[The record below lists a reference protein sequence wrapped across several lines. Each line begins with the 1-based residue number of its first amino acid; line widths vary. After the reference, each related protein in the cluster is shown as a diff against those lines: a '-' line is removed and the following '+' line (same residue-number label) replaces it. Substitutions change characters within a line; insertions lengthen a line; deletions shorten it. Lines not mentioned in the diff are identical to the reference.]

1 MTAGRRARA
10 LVALVQVL
18 GLAVWFSASAVLPEL
33 RAEWNLSA
41 TAGVWLTTSVQLGFA
56 AGAVV
61 SAVLTRA
68 DRVPPQRLL
77 AGGAAAA
84 AACTLLL
91 AAVVDG
97 PVAALVLRTL
107 TGVCLALV
115 YPVGM
120 KIMTSWSDRS
130 RRARDLGVLVGAL
143 TVGSALPHL
152 IGGLPGLPWRGVLAG
167 AALCGLA
174 AAALAHWC
182 LRPGPALAPAPP
194 PDTGYALRLLREPG
208 PRLVVLGYLGH
219 MWELYA
225 LWTWLGAALAGG
237 DPGPSEHLL
246 VFVAAG
252 LGGAAGCVLGGRAAD
267 RYGRVPVIAT
277 ALLVS
282 GVCSVV
288 SPFVIGAAP
297 LLVSA
302 FCVLWGAAAVA
313 DSAVLTTATIE
324 IADPRYTGTALTVQ
338 TALGF
343 LLTVAGIATVPVVA
357 AAVGWQAALV
367 VLAVGPALGLPAVLA
382 LRRHLPAVPAP
393 SVTPSAGPAAGLPMD
408 LPTVELPRIA
418 TDDHP
423 TAPLPRVVAGPPTVE
438 LYRLRRAA
446 GVEPDPSGVAGR
458 VARVLSD
465 RSRGA
470 APPAA
475 VQPAAVQPNAAQ
487 PVAPRLDGVPP
498 DTAPPAA
505 RGSGWGTGPAPRW
518 PDRPDG

>member
-33 RAEWNLSA
+33 RAEWDLSA

-61 SAVLTRA
+61 SAVLTLA
-68 DRVPPQRLL
+68 DRIPPQRLL

-84 AACTLLL
+84 ASCTLLL

-167 AALCGLA
+167 AALCGVV
-174 AAALAHWC
+174 AAALARWC

-237 DPGPSEHLL
+237 DPGPAEHLL

-252 LGGAAGCVLGGRAAD
+252 LGGAAGCVLGGHAAD

-277 ALLVS
+277 SLLVS
-282 GVCSVV
+282 GVCCAV
-288 SPFVIGAAP
+288 SPVVLGTAP

-324 IADPRYTGTALTVQ
+324 VADPRYTGTALTVQ

-343 LLTVAGIATVPVVA
+343 LLTVAGIATVPVIA
-357 AAVGWQAALV
+357 AAVGWQTALV
-367 VLAVGPALGLPAVLA
+367 VLAAGPALGLPAVLA
-382 LRRHLPAVPAP
+382 LRRYLPIALP
-393 SVTPSAGPAAGLPMD
+393 TPSPSHPFLSAAPADA
-408 LPTVELPRIA
+408 PTVELPRIA
-418 TDDHP
+418 MDDRP
-423 TAPLPRVVAGPPTVE
+423 TAPLSRAVDGPPTVE

-446 GVEPDPSGVAGR
+446 GPAPSGFADR
-458 VARVLSD
+458 LARVLSD
-465 RSRGA
+465 RSRAVAPPPA

-475 VQPAAVQPNAAQ
+475 ALSDAATPTAA
-487 PVAPRLDGVPP
+487 PPGSGTAAAPRRR
-498 DTAPPAA
+498 A
-505 RGSGWGTGPAPRW
+505 RPGG
-518 PDRPDG
+518 

>member
-33 RAEWNLSA
+33 RAEWDLSA

-61 SAVLTRA
+61 SAVLTLA

-84 AACTLLL
+84 ASCTLLL

-167 AALCGLA
+167 AALCGFV
-174 AAALAHWC
+174 AAALARWC

-237 DPGPSEHLL
+237 DPGPAEHLL

-277 ALLVS
+277 SLLVS
-282 GVCSVV
+282 GVCCAV
-288 SPFVIGAAP
+288 SPVVLGAAP

-324 IADPRYTGTALTVQ
+324 VADPRYTGTALTVQ

-357 AAVGWQAALV
+357 AAVGWQTALV

-382 LRRHLPAVPAP
+382 LRRYLPTALP
-393 SVTPSAGPAAGLPMD
+393 TPSPSAPFPPAAPTAAPVAAPAD
-408 LPTVELPRIA
+408 APTVELPRIA
-418 TDDHP
+418 MDDRP
-423 TAPLPRVVAGPPTVE
+423 TAPLFRVVDGPPTVE

-446 GVEPDPSGVAGR
+446 GPDPSGFADR
-458 VARVLSD
+458 LARVLSD
-465 RSRGA
+465 RSRAA
-470 APPAA
+470 APP
-475 VQPAAVQPNAAQ
+475 PAAPPTAALSNAAT
-487 PVAPRLDGVPP
+487 PTAAPRSSG
-498 DTAPPAA
+498 TAA
-505 RGSGWGTGPAPRW
+505 APRRRA
-518 PDRPDG
+518 RPGG

>member
-1 MTAGRRARA
+1 MSAGRRARA

-18 GLAVWFSASAVLPEL
+18 GLAVWFSASAVQPEL
-33 RAEWNLSA
+33 RARWGLGTA
-41 TAGVWLTTSVQLGFA
+41 TGVWLTTSVQLGFA

-61 SAVLTRA
+61 SAVLTLA
-68 DRVPPQRLL
+68 DRVAPHRLL

-84 AACTLLL
+84 AACTLAL
-91 AAVVDG
+91 AAVADG

-107 TGVCLALV
+107 TGVFLALV

-120 KIMTSWSDRS
+120 KIMTSWSDGS

-167 AALCGLA
+167 AALCGA
-174 AAALAHWC
+174 VAAALAWWC
-182 LRPGPALAPAPP
+182 VRPGPALAPAPP

-237 DPGPSEHLL
+237 DPGPAEHLT

-267 RYGRVPVIAT
+267 RVGRVPVVAA
-277 ALLVS
+277 ALALS
-282 GVCSVV
+282 GLCCAV
-288 SPFVIGAAP
+288 SPLLLGAAP
-297 LLVSA
+297 AVTTA
-302 FCVLWGAAAVA
+302 FCALWGAAAVA

-343 LLTVAGIATVPVVA
+343 LLTVAAIATVPLVA
-357 AAVGWQAALV
+357 DLAGWRGALV
-367 VLAVGPALGLPAVLA
+367 VLAAGPALGLPAVLA
-382 LRRHLPAVPAP
+382 LRRHLPAPA
-393 SVTPSAGPAAGLPMD
+393 VAAAVAAGRGPGPVD
-408 LPTVELPRIA
+408 PPTVELRRAAP
-418 TDDHP
+418 DDAR
-423 TAPLPRVVAGPPTVE
+423 TAPLALPARDGAPTVE

-446 GVEPDPSGVAGR
+446 RPGPDPSGFADR
-458 VARVLSD
+458 VARALPA
-465 RSRGA
+465 RAPGA
-470 APPAA
+470 PAR
-475 VQPAAVQPNAAQ
+475 PAY
-487 PVAPRLDGVPP
+487 
-498 DTAPPAA
+498 
-505 RGSGWGTGPAPRW
+505 GPT
-518 PDRPDG
+518 DRPAR

>member
-1 MTAGRRARA
+1 MTTARRARA

-61 SAVLTRA
+61 SAVLTLA

-77 AGGAAAA
+77 AAGAAAA

-182 LRPGPALAPAPP
+182 LRPGPALAPAPL

-282 GVCSVV
+282 GVCCVT

-367 VLAVGPALGLPAVLA
+367 VLAVGPVLGLPAVLA
-382 LRRHLPAVPAP
+382 LRRHLPAAPAP
-393 SVTPSAGPAAGLPMD
+393 SVTLSAGPAAG

-470 APPAA
+470 VPPAA
-475 VQPAAVQPNAAQ
+475 APPPAVPPVAAQ

-505 RGSGWGTGPAPRW
+505 RRSGWGTGAAPRRR
-518 PDRPDG
+518 DRPGG

>member
-1 MTAGRRARA
+1 M
-10 LVALVQVL
+10 
-18 GLAVWFSASAVLPEL
+18 
-33 RAEWNLSA
+33 
-41 TAGVWLTTSVQLGFA
+41 
-56 AGAVV
+56 
-61 SAVLTRA
+61 
-68 DRVPPQRLL
+68 
-77 AGGAAAA
+77 
-84 AACTLLL
+84 
-91 AAVVDG
+91 
-97 PVAALVLRTL
+97 
-107 TGVCLALV
+107 
-115 YPVGM
+115 
-120 KIMTSWSDRS
+120 
-130 RRARDLGVLVGAL
+130 
-143 TVGSALPHL
+143 
-152 IGGLPGLPWRGVLAG
+152 
-167 AALCGLA
+167 
-174 AAALAHWC
+174 
-182 LRPGPALAPAPP
+182 
-194 PDTGYALRLLREPG
+194 
-208 PRLVVLGYLGH
+208 
-219 MWELYA
+219 
-225 LWTWLGAALAGG
+225 
-237 DPGPSEHLL
+237 
-246 VFVAAG
+246 
-252 LGGAAGCVLGGRAAD
+252 
-267 RYGRVPVIAT
+267 
-277 ALLVS
+277 
-282 GVCSVV
+282 
-288 SPFVIGAAP
+288 IGAAP

-382 LRRHLPAVPAP
+382 LRRHLPAAPAP

-475 VQPAAVQPNAAQ
+475 VQPVAPQPNAAQ
-487 PVAPRLDGVPP
+487 PVAPRLDGGPP
-498 DTAPPAA
+498 DTAPSAA
-505 RGSGWGTGPAPRW
+505 RRSRWGTSAAPRRR
-518 PDRPDG
+518 DRPGE

>member
-33 RAEWNLSA
+33 RAEWDLSA

-61 SAVLTRA
+61 SAVLTLA

-84 AACTLLL
+84 ASCTLLL

-167 AALCGLA
+167 AALCGFV
-174 AAALAHWC
+174 AAALARWC

-237 DPGPSEHLL
+237 DPGPAEHLL

-277 ALLVS
+277 SLLVS
-282 GVCSVV
+282 GVCCAV
-288 SPFVIGAAP
+288 SPVVLGAAP

-324 IADPRYTGTALTVQ
+324 VADPRYTGTALTVQ

-357 AAVGWQAALV
+357 AAVGWQTALV

-382 LRRHLPAVPAP
+382 LRRYLPTALP
-393 SVTPSAGPAAGLPMD
+393 TPSPLAPFPPAAPTAAPVAAPAD
-408 LPTVELPRIA
+408 APTVELPRIA
-418 TDDHP
+418 MDDRP
-423 TAPLPRVVAGPPTVE
+423 TAPLFRVVDGPPTVE

-446 GVEPDPSGVAGR
+446 GPDPSGFADR
-458 VARVLSD
+458 LARVLSD
-465 RSRGA
+465 RSRAA
-470 APPAA
+470 APP
-475 VQPAAVQPNAAQ
+475 PAAPPTAALSNAAT
-487 PVAPRLDGVPP
+487 PTAAPRSSG
-498 DTAPPAA
+498 TAA
-505 RGSGWGTGPAPRW
+505 APRRRA
-518 PDRPDG
+518 RPGG

>member
-33 RAEWNLSA
+33 RAEWDLSA

-61 SAVLTRA
+61 SALLTLA

-84 AACTLLL
+84 ASCTLLL

-167 AALCGLA
+167 AALCGVV
-174 AAALAHWC
+174 AAALARWC

-208 PRLVVLGYLGH
+208 PRLIVLGYLGH

-277 ALLVS
+277 SLLVS
-282 GVCSVV
+282 GVCCAV
-288 SPFVIGAAP
+288 SPLVLGAAP
-297 LLVSA
+297 LLVGT

-324 IADPRYTGTALTVQ
+324 VADPRYTGTALTVQ

-357 AAVGWQAALV
+357 AAVGWQTALV

-382 LRRHLPAVPAP
+382 LRRYLPTALPAP
-393 SVTPSAGPAAGLPMD
+393 SPSAPSPSAAFLSAAPADA
-408 LPTVELPRIA
+408 PTVELPRIA
-418 TDDHP
+418 MDDRP
-423 TAPLPRVVAGPPTVE
+423 TAPLSRVVDGPPTVE

-446 GVEPDPSGVAGR
+446 VPDPSGFADR
-458 VARVLSD
+458 LARVLSD
-465 RSRGA
+465 RSRAAAPPPTAPPAAAPPPA

-475 VQPAAVQPNAAQ
+475 ALSNAAT
-487 PVAPRLDGVPP
+487 PTAAPPGSGAAAAPRRR
-498 DTAPPAA
+498 A
-505 RGSGWGTGPAPRW
+505 RPGG
-518 PDRPDG
+518 

>member
-1 MTAGRRARA
+1 MTAARRARA

-33 RAEWNLSA
+33 RAEWDLSA

-61 SAVLTRA
+61 SAVLTLA

-84 AACTLLL
+84 ASCTLLL

-167 AALCGLA
+167 AALCGFV
-174 AAALAHWC
+174 AAALARWC
-182 LRPGPALAPAPP
+182 LRPGPALTPAPP

-237 DPGPSEHLL
+237 DPGPTEHLL

-252 LGGAAGCVLGGRAAD
+252 LGGAAGCVLGGRVAD

-277 ALLVS
+277 SLLVS
-282 GVCSVV
+282 GVCCVLSPVV
-288 SPFVIGAAP
+288 LGAAP

-324 IADPRYTGTALTVQ
+324 VADPRYTGTALTVQ

-357 AAVGWQAALV
+357 AAVGWQTALV

-382 LRRHLPAVPAP
+382 LRRYLPTALPTALP
-393 SVTPSAGPAAGLPMD
+393 TPPPSAPFLSAAPAAAPAD
-408 LPTVELPRIA
+408 APTVELPRIA
-418 TDDHP
+418 MDDRP
-423 TAPLPRVVAGPPTVE
+423 TAPLSRAVDGPPTVE

-446 GVEPDPSGVAGR
+446 GPDPSGFADR
-458 VARVLSD
+458 LARVLSD
-465 RSRGA
+465 RSRAA
-470 APPAA
+470 APP
-475 VQPAAVQPNAAQ
+475 PAAPP
-487 PVAPRLDGVPP
+487 PVAPRRR
-498 DTAPPAA
+498 A
-505 RGSGWGTGPAPRW
+505 RPGG
-518 PDRPDG
+518 